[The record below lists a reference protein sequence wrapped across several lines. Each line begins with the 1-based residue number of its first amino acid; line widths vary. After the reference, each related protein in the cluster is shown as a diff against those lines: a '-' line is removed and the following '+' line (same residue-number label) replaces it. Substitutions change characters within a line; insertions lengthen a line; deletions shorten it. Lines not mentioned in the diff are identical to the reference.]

1 MINKKK
7 IGAFVLAGTML
18 LSMGTTVFAAGEPT
32 VPNVNQNG
40 QVPIT
45 KDFEMAD
52 GLATPNV
59 TFKFTA
65 TSETPDALPAM
76 IEDISYAAGDKGTLK
91 DEKYVISKDT
101 AISFQGTWSHVGEY
115 VYTVTE
121 TQDPANK
128 VENVT
133 YDSSEYT
140 LRVYVVNKNDNL
152 EVEKITAEKAGTK
165 TAKIL
170 FKNTYAKKDAT
181 LIIEK
186 NTTGT
191 YANKTQQFDFTIA
204 FTKSPTESTLGEF
217 KGTITRKGNNTSEPV
232 ITNNG
237 SYNFKLADG
246 DKLQFTDLPVGTTYV
261 VTENGAKDD
270 YTPSVTV
277 IENAQETVKDRVAQ
291 NEEQALSTQKENG
304 EKNLIGENTNK
315 VTFTNTYKN
324 VAVTGVIMNN
334 LPFILLVA
342 VAIVAFVSLAVMKRH
357 IRSEKQRKTRR
368 KLSGLQIRW

>member
-7 IGAFVLAGTML
+7 LGALILAGTML
-18 LSMGTTVFAAGEPT
+18 LSMGTTAFAAGEPT
-32 VPNVNQNG
+32 APDVNQNG
-40 QVPIT
+40 TVPIT
-45 KDFEMAD
+45 KEFEMAD
-52 GLATPNV
+52 GLKTPAA

-65 TSETPDALPAM
+65 TSKTPGALLAT
-76 IEDISYAAGDKGTLK
+76 ITDVSFTEGQTGTLK
-91 DEKYVISKDT
+91 GEKYVLEGT
-101 AISFQGTWSHVGEY
+101 TYISFQGTWPHVGEY

-217 KGTITRKGNNTSEPV
+217 NGTITRKGNNTSELV
-232 ITNNG
+232 TTNNG

-246 DKLQFTDLPVGTTYV
+246 DKLQFTNLPVGTTYV

-357 IRSEKQRKTRR
+357 IRSEKQ
-368 KLSGLQIRW
+368 